1 MMKRALCVAAL
12 AGFACMTASGQTSC
26 PDMNP
31 LLGNANCLTNPGL
44 EQGFDPFAL
53 NQPVGWWTSGPRVQ
67 LRQVGDSIL
76 PPVAAV
82 GTPNAITPD
91 TGDWMV
97 ALTTDG
103 FGGFVGISTDKT
115 NFFDPNLGYY
125 DPIFDYSAGDVIV
138 TGRYM
143 IPTDQPITGDF
154 ACIKVNIK
162 QLNADTTTFENFTGA
177 PVQMPGAPVGYMYP
191 AGISG
196 TTNGQWLTY
205 TVQIPRE
212 AFVNQFECT
221 VGIQTGCGCNCQ
233 PPTPVPN
240 HIKITPSRYVGDS
253 TLTSGT
259 IYWDNI
265 TYTQLPLTTPG
276 CVADVDDGTGTGTP
290 DGGVTIDDLLY
301 YLGIFNAGS
310 VDADVD
316 DGSGTGTTDGG
327 VTIDD
332 LLYYLIRF
340 NAGC

>member
-12 AGFACMTASGQTSC
+12 AGLACTTAFGQTAC

-31 LLGNANCLTNPGL
+31 LLGNANCLTNPGF

-53 NQPVGWWTSGPRVQ
+53 NQPVGWWTSGPQ
-67 LRQVGDSIL
+67 AKLREVGDSIS

-103 FGGFVGISTDKT
+103 FGGFVGISTDKI

-125 DPIFDYSAGDVIV
+125 DPVYDYSGGDVVI

-143 IPTDQPITGDF
+143 IPTNDPVSGDF
-154 ACIKVNIK
+154 SCIKVNIK
-162 QLNADTTTFENFTGA
+162 VQNQDVATFENFSGA
-177 PVQMPGAPVGYMYP
+177 PAQMPGAAEGVMYP

-196 TTNGQWLTY
+196 TTNGVWQTFTLN
-205 TVQIPRE
+205 IPRE
-212 AFVNQFECT
+212 AIVNQYECNR
-221 VGIQTGCGCNCQ
+221 GIQPDCGCNC
-233 PPTPVPN
+233 VPASPLPS

-253 TLTSGT
+253 TITTGT
-259 IYWDNI
+259 IYWDNF
-265 TYTQLPLTTPG
+265 TYTELPVSTPG

-310 VDADVD
+310 VSADVD
-316 DGSGTGTTDGG
+316 DGSGTGTPDGG